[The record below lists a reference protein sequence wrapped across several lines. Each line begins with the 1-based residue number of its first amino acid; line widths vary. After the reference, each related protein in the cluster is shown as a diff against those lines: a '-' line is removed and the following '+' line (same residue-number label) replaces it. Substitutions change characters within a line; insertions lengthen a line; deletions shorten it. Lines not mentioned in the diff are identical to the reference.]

1 MMPSFDFQP
10 TTRVVFGENALERL
24 GELTRSLPA
33 KRVLLVTDPGIIRAG
48 HVTRALGS
56 LEAAGVE
63 AQVFHDVV
71 ENPTTRHVEAGREFA
86 QDLGGIDG
94 IIGLGGG
101 SAMDC
106 AKGINFLLTNGGR
119 MEDYWGSGKAVKPML
134 PSIGVPTTAGT
145 GSEGQ
150 SYALISQEETHR
162 KMACGDIKARFRI
175 VILDPLLTQSVPD
188 EVAAVTGIDAISH
201 ALESFV
207 STRRNTVSQM
217 FAREAWHLLEANF
230 ETILEERQNTTAW
243 GQMLLGAH
251 LAGLAIENAMLGA
264 AHACAN
270 PLTANYGVTHGV
282 AVGLMLPHVIRFNSA
297 AVGGLYAELVRAAGL
312 NDTEGESD
320 VDMLIYRVNRLKAAA
335 RQPERLQTLNIPRAD
350 LPRLAREAAEQ
361 WTGKFNPREVGVG
374 ELLGIYEMAF

>member
-1 MMPSFDFQP
+1 
-10 TTRVVFGENALERL
+10 
-24 GELTRSLPA
+24 
-33 KRVLLVTDPGIIRAG
+33 
-48 HVTRALGS
+48 
-56 LEAAGVE
+56 
-63 AQVFHDVV
+63 
-71 ENPTTRHVEAGREFA
+71 
-86 QDLGGIDG
+86 
-94 IIGLGGG
+94 
-101 SAMDC
+101 
-106 AKGINFLLTNGGR
+106 
-119 MEDYWGSGKAVKPML
+119 KPML

-175 VILDPLLTQSVPD
+175 VILDPLLPQSVPD

-335 RQPERLQTLNIPRAD
+335 R
-350 LPRLAREAAEQ
+350 
-361 WTGKFNPREVGVG
+361 
-374 ELLGIYEMAF
+374 